1 MHDQVFAD
9 GLGQISVIG
18 GTVRLDFVAFSPVEK
33 EPSGRPV
40 AVLRQQLIMPVDAFV
55 QAAEKM
61 HEAANALASRAAN
74 LRPREPHAVVEAQV
88 STPQAETAAV
98 TETVKPAADAPK
110 AQGKPPFP

>member
-1 MHDQVFAD
+1 M
-9 GLGQISVIG
+9 
-18 GTVRLDFVAFSPVEK
+18 RLDFVAFSPVEK

-61 HEAANALASRAAN
+61 HEAANALANRAAN
-74 LRPREPHAVVEAQV
+74 LRPREPQGVVEPQV
-88 STPQAETAAV
+88 PTHAPEPAAV
-98 TETVKPAADAPK
+98 TEAVKPVADGPK